1 MSGFGCKNQ
10 GEPWSVRPFERT
22 QSRPSHPFGSLLTES
37 VIAALDPLNTALDA
51 LPPPRLVIFPNVEAG
66 AEALTGMMC

>member
-1 MSGFGCKNQ
+1 VQKPGRVLECPTLREDAK
-10 GEPWSVRPFERT
+10 PAVT
-22 QSRPSHPFGSLLTES
+22 PFGSLLTES